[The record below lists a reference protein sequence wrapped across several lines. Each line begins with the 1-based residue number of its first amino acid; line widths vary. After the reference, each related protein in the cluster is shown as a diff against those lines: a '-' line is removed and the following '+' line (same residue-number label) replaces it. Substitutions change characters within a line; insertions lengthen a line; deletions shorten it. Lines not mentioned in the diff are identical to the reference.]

1 MPTDNLNDAA
11 ARSQLMKLQ
20 KLTDL
25 MDTAFVIPGTNIR
38 YGLDPIL
45 GLIPGVGDTLTL
57 AISLYIYSS
66 ARRAGVPWRKRMQ
79 MLWNV
84 FVDWLIGLIPVLG
97 DLFDVSFKANS
108 RNMRIIKDYASR
120 GPDAKT

>member
-1 MPTDNLNDAA
+1 MPTDKLNDAA
-11 ARSQLMKLQ
+11 ARRQLMKLQ
-20 KLTDL
+20 KLTEL
-25 MDTAFVIPGTNIR
+25 MDTAFVIPGTTIR

-66 ARRAGVPWRKRMQ
+66 AGRAGVPRRKRMQ

-84 FVDWLIGLIPVLG
+84 FVDWLIGLVPLVG

-108 RNMRIIKDYASR
+108 RNMRIIMDYANR
-120 GPDAKT
+120 GS

>member
-11 ARSQLMKLQ
+11 VRSQLMKLQ
-20 KLTDL
+20 KLSDL
-25 MDTAFVIPGTNIR
+25 MDRAFVIPGTNIR

-57 AISLYIYSS
+57 AVSLYIYSS
-66 ARRAGVPWRKRMQ
+66 AKRAGVPWRKRVQ

-108 RNMRIIKDYASR
+108 RNMRIIMDYANR
-120 GPDAKT
+120 GPDAQT